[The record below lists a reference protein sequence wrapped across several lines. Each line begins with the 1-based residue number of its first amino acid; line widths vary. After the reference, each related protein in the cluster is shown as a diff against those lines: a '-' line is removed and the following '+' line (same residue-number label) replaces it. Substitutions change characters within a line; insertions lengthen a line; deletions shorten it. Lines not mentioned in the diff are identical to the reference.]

1 MEKGNHFARVFDPMK
16 FCYSSKYIL
25 CMNINEIINLPKFSL
40 ASADVSVCPPV
51 GVTYSPCS
59 TRDPSFN
66 TQHAPSPRQC
76 GREIQSTRCHVPVN
90 VWFLLLLR
98 HAQYVGKTIDRFR
111 HCSCVF
117 CKKKSFLFLPALLH
131 CLCLDKHGHESGR
144 WNHG

>member
-1 MEKGNHFARVFDPMK
+1 MGKGNHFARVFDPMK

-25 CMNINEIINLPKFSL
+25 CMNINEIINLPKYLRAVSSCGCDIFSL
-40 ASADVSVCPPV
+40 DSTFFGQHSAS
-51 GVTYSPCS
+51 
-59 TRDPSFN
+59 
-66 TQHAPSPRQC
+66 QHAPSPRQC

-144 WNHG
+144 WTHG

>member
-25 CMNINEIINLPKFSL
+25 CMNINEIINLPKSPCP
-40 ASADVSVCPPV
+40 CPPV
-51 GVTYSPCS
+51 GVTYSPSS
-59 TRDPSFN
+59 TFFRP

>member
-25 CMNINEIINLPKFSL
+25 CMNINEIINLPP
-40 ASADVSVCPPV
+40 CPPV
-51 GVTYSPCS
+51 GVTYSPS
-59 TRDPSFN
+59 TPTFFAQHSAS
-66 TQHAPSPRQC
+66 QHAPSPRQC